1 MVTPVAIL
9 ELLLIVG
16 IAVLLICL
24 ALNLGSSDKKKK
36 PFTLFALII
45 ITVVIIIVLFVI
57 SGIQPIIDLFSAPI
71 GIELLLTIIISI
83 LLVAICI
90 ILNTIESREKL
101 VDYIVFSLILL
112 FAILVIILL
121 MVDGIWLIWFNDDSL
136 HLGLIL
142 GLPALICITSAMI
155 LVLYNEAKFVFWHGL
170 LGITAWILTL
180 INVIAL
186 FWMSQQNIL
195 SYSGLT
201 HFMHIIGGG
210 GGLAAGFANALF
222 GVSGQRKPAKLTGY
236 ITLGCWW
243 GAFLLGL
250 LLELNL

>member
-1 MVTPVAIL
+1 MVAIVVIS
-9 ELLLIVG
+9 LLITVAVIL
-16 IAVLLICL
+16 IAM
-24 ALNLGSSDKKKK
+24 
-36 PFTLFALII
+36 
-45 ITVVIIIVLFVI
+45 
-57 SGIQPIIDLFSAPI
+57 
-71 GIELLLTIIISI
+71 
-83 LLVAICI
+83 CI
-90 ILNTIESREKL
+90 ILNSIESRDKKM
-101 VDYIVFSLILL
+101 DYILFSLIIL
-112 FAILVIILL
+112 FVVAVLILL
-121 MVDGIWLIWFNDDSL
+121 MVDGIWFIWFNDDSL

-142 GLPALICITSAMI
+142 GLPALTCITTAMI

-186 FWMSQQNIL
+186 FWMSQQNVL
-195 SYSGLT
+195 NYSGLG

-222 GVSGQRKPAKLTGY
+222 GISGQRKPAKLTGY

-250 LLELNL
+250 LL

>member
-16 IAVLLICL
+16 IAVLLIFL
-24 ALNLGSSDKKKK
+24 ALNLGSSDKKKL

-57 SGIQPIIDLFSAPI
+57 SGIQPIIDLFSVPI
-71 GIELLLTIIISI
+71 GIELLLIIIVSI
-83 LLVAICI
+83 LLIAICI
-90 ILNTIESREKL
+90 ILNTIESRNKT
-101 VDYIVFSLILL
+101 VDYIVFGLIIL
-112 FAILVIILL
+112 FAILVVVIL
-121 MVDGIWLIWFNDDSL
+121 MIDGLWFIWAGWFNDGSL

-222 GVSGQRKPAKLTGY
+222 GVSGQRKPAKLTGF

-250 LLELNL
+250 LL

>member
-1 MVTPVAIL
+1 MVTPVAIF

-36 PFTLFALII
+36 PFTLLALII

-71 GIELLLTIIISI
+71 GIKLLLIIIVSI
-83 LLVAICI
+83 LLIAICI
-90 ILNTIESREKL
+90 ILNTIESRNKT
-101 VDYIVFSLILL
+101 VDYIVFGLIIL
-112 FAILVIILL
+112 FAILVVVIL
-121 MVDGIWLIWFNDDSL
+121 MIDGLWFIWAGWFNDGSL

-180 INVIAL
+180 INVISL

-195 SYSGLT
+195 NYSGLT

-222 GVSGQRKPAKLTGY
+222 GVSGQRKPAKLTGF

-243 GAFLLGL
+243 GAFFLGL
-250 LLELNL
+250 LL